1 MKSRRTAQAKWSPSW
16 WASQTMFLSTPLP
29 VLMFQNSTEW
39 NGAKRCEKQCSKVV
53 NRCRRGMDL
62 WKPVFGLP
70 PRRGSMGRK
79 GRPIRRK
86 IPCQAPMTPNRSKE
100 PDKTSRLTNRRPDYS
115 WRNDDHCSPVTAHT
129 RCQARAHSRKRRGP
143 ELERLGTRTSGRG
156 RPDRISR
163 RWRAVR
169 GLPED
174 VVLQFAWLFQLDL
187 QLLGQ
192 PWLVK
197 RSVLQ

>member
-1 MKSRRTAQAKWSPSW
+1 
-16 WASQTMFLSTPLP
+16 
-29 VLMFQNSTEW
+29 
-39 NGAKRCEKQCSKVV
+39 
-53 NRCRRGMDL
+53 MDL

-70 PRRGSMGRK
+70 PRRGSMGCK

-86 IPCQAPMTPNRSKE
+86 SPCQAPMTPNRSKE

-197 RSVLQ
+197 RSVLQLWFSFPRSGALVGVDHVEPEPLPAWVRAQQQCRDSSRPTHTGAGGVGQTSTK